1 MKKIGELE
9 LESSYA
15 ELPAAFR
22 SETRPSPF
30 GRPRM
35 AAWNDGLAGS
45 LGMDPGERENPLA
58 AEYFCGKRLLRGSRP
73 VAMRY
78 GGHQFGVWN
87 PRLGDG
93 RALLLG
99 ELRDGRGRLW
109 DLHLKGSGRTAFS
122 RGFDGRAALR
132 SCVREYLG
140 SEAAFRL
147 GIPTARALCVVAGD
161 EKVERERREPAAM
174 LLRAAETHVR
184 FGSFEAFSRAGEPEN
199 VARLADYVM
208 ERNFPGIARGGPGRY
223 GLFVRTVAEKTA
235 ELAAKWQAF
244 GFVHGVMN
252 TDNMSVAG
260 VALDYGPFGFME
272 KFERDYVSNSSDH
285 FGRYA
290 YGNQPAAARW
300 NLGKFAACLAPLS
313 GGRDPAEVAEVFNS
327 VFRGT
332 YRGLMLRRFGF
343 EKESPEI
350 LRFMERTLETLAK
363 YETDYHVFFRNLSD
377 AGKDGSLG
385 GNARLERLRVTSP
398 EWRVWFSDYAALL
411 RENAPA
417 DAERK
422 KLMDSINPLYVLRNR
437 VMETA
442 VRKAEGGDFSET
454 DRVRRIF
461 ENPFAARP
469 GCEDLEEPSPERAQN
484 LPVSCSS

>member
-1 MKKIGELE
+1 MRKTGELA

-15 ELPAAFR
+15 ELPEAFR

-30 GRPRM
+30 ERPRL
-35 AAWNDGLAGS
+35 AAWNDGLAES

-73 VAMRY
+73 AAMRY

-87 PRLGDG
+87 PNLGDG

-99 ELRDGRGRLW
+99 EIRDGRGRPW

-122 RGFDGRAALR
+122 RGFDGRASLR

-140 SEAAFRL
+140 SEAVFAL
-147 GIPTARALCVVAGD
+147 GIPTTRALCVVAGD
-161 EKVERERREPAAM
+161 EKIERERREPAAM
-174 LLRAAETHVR
+174 LLRVAETHVR

-223 GLFVRTVAEKTA
+223 GLFVRAVAEKTA
-235 ELAAKWQAF
+235 ELVAGWQAF

-260 VALDYGPFGFME
+260 ATLDYGPFGFIG
-272 KFERDYVSNSSDH
+272 KFDADHVSNSSDH

-290 YGNQPAAARW
+290 YGNQPAVARW
-300 NLGKFAACLAPLS
+300 NLGKFAACFAPLS
-313 GGRDPAEVAEVFNS
+313 DGERTAEVREVFNS

-343 EKESPEI
+343 DGESPET

-363 YETDYHVFFRNLSD
+363 HETDYHVFFRNLSD
-377 AGKDGSLG
+377 AKKDGSLG
-385 GNARLERLRVTSP
+385 QNARLERLRATSP
-398 EWRVWFSDYAALL
+398 EWSAWFSDYAGLL
-411 RENAPA
+411 RKNAPA
-417 DAERK
+417 DGERK
-422 KLMDSINPLYVLRNR
+422 KRMDSANPLYVLRNH
-437 VMETA
+437 VMETVA
-442 VRKAEGGDFSET
+442 RKAEEGDFPEI

-461 ENPFAARP
+461 ENPFDAQP
-469 GCEDLEEPSPERAQN
+469 GCEDLEEPPPEHAKN

>member
-1 MKKIGELE
+1 MKKISELR

-15 ELPAAFR
+15 ELPEAFR

-30 GRPRM
+30 ERPRL
-35 AAWNDGLAGS
+35 AAWNDGLAES

-73 VAMRY
+73 AAMRY

-140 SEAAFRL
+140 SEAAFHL
-147 GIPTARALCVVAGD
+147 GIPTTRALCVVAGE
-161 EKVERERREPAAM
+161 EKVERERTETAAM
-174 LLRAAETHVR
+174 LLRVAETHVR
-184 FGSFEAFSRAGEPEN
+184 FGSFEAFSRAGEREN

-208 ERNFPGIARGGPGRY
+208 ERNFPGLPRGYPEGY
-223 GLFVRTVAEKTA
+223 GLFVRTVAERTA
-235 ELAAKWQAF
+235 ALVAWWQAF
-244 GFVHGVMN
+244 GFTHGVMN

-260 VALDYGPFGFME
+260 VTLDYGPFGFME
-272 KFERDYVSNSSDH
+272 EFDGGRVANSSDH

-290 YGNQPAAARW
+290 HRNQLAVARW
-300 NLGKFAACLAPLS
+300 NLGKFAACLRPLAGGGPAAQAP
-313 GGRDPAEVAEVFNS
+313 EIFNS
-327 VFRGT
+327 VFRKT

-343 EKESPEI
+343 EKQGPQT
-350 LRFMERTLETLAK
+350 LRFMEKTLETLAK

-377 AGKDGSLG
+377 VRKDGSFG
-385 GNARLERLRVTSP
+385 GNARLERLRATSP
-398 EWRVWFSDYAALL
+398 EWRDWFSDYAKLL
-411 RENAPA
+411 RENAPG
-417 DAERK
+417 DPERK
-422 KLMDSINPLYVLRNR
+422 KRMDSVNPLYVLRNH
-437 VMETA
+437 VMET
-442 VRKAEGGDFSET
+442 VIRKAERGDFQEI

-469 GCEDLEEPSPERAQN
+469 GCGEYSEPSPEREKN
-484 LPVSCSS
+484 LSVSCSS